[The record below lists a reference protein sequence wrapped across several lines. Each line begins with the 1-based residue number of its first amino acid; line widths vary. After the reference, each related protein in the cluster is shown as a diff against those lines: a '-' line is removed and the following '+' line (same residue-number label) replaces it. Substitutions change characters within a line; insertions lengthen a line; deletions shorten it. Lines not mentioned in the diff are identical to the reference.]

1 MPPDDYIALFNKKRM
16 IIMPPMFEAEL
27 KLDKKMKA
35 VMEDY
40 GREVANRRYR
50 ILCKCDTTEEAEQ
63 MFKKVALV
71 GKWDMRD
78 CCSEVRDERGMEIL
92 RETDLAVCVDG
103 ENFLNHDEI
112 RAALLR

>member
-1 MPPDDYIALFNKKRM
+1 
-16 IIMPPMFEAEL
+16 MFEAEL

-50 ILCKCDTTEEAEQ
+50 VLCECGSQEEAEE

-71 GKWDMRD
+71 GRWDMRD
-78 CCSEVRDERGMEIL
+78 CCEEVRDERGMNIL
-92 RETDLAVCVDG
+92 RETDLAVCIDG

-112 RAALLR
+112 RTALLR

>member
-1 MPPDDYIALFNKKRM
+1 M
-16 IIMPPMFEAEL
+16 IVIMPKFEAEL

-50 ILCKCDTTEEAEQ
+50 VLCECDTIEEAEQ

-71 GKWDMRD
+71 AQWDLRD
-78 CCSEVRDERGMEIL
+78 CCNEVRDERGMEIL
-92 RETDLAVCVDG
+92 RETDLAVCIDG
-103 ENFLNHDEI
+103 DNFLNHDEI

>member
-1 MPPDDYIALFNKKRM
+1 M
-16 IIMPPMFEAEL
+16 PMFEAEL

-50 ILCKCDTTEEAEQ
+50 VLCECGSQEEAEE

-71 GKWDMRD
+71 GRWDMRD
-78 CCSEVRDERGMEIL
+78 CCKEVRDERGMNIL
-92 RETDLAVCVDG
+92 RETDLAVCMDG

-112 RAALLR
+112 RTALLR

>member
-1 MPPDDYIALFNKKRM
+1 MI
-16 IIMPPMFEAEL
+16 IIMPKFEAEL

-40 GREVANRRYR
+40 GREAANRRYR
-50 ILCKCDTTEEAEQ
+50 VLCECDTREEAEQ

-71 GKWDMRD
+71 GQWDMRD

-92 RETDLAVCVDG
+92 RKTDLAVCIGGD
-103 ENFLNHDEI
+103 NFLNHDEI
-112 RAALLR
+112 REALLR

>member
-1 MPPDDYIALFNKKRM
+1 M
-16 IIMPPMFEAEL
+16 PMFEAEL

-50 ILCKCDTTEEAEQ
+50 VLCECGSQEEAEE

-71 GKWDMRD
+71 GRWDMRD
-78 CCSEVRDERGMEIL
+78 CCEEVRDERGMNIL
-92 RETDLAVCVDG
+92 RETDLAVCMDG

-112 RAALLR
+112 RTALLR